1 MNQIKQIKLAVFF
14 FSILVAVSTLLFSY
28 ELVVAFTHYSESQ
41 QNVFNYLRG
50 ESELSDD
57 FTLEERNHLN
67 DVRLV
72 MQNVRWIFVW
82 LVVSSILLGAYL
94 FKKSA
99 LGHGFFWG
107 GVAGIAGI
115 GIIFIVQL
123 FSFNAV
129 FDLFHRPLF
138 ASGSWVFGADSLL
151 IQTFPLDFFVRIAK
165 KIFVCAIGVYLVLSG
180 AGYFIKN
187 SRMTKNT

>member
-1 MNQIKQIKLAVFF
+1 MNQIKLAVFF
-14 FSILVAVSTLLFSY
+14 FGILVAVSTLLFSY
-28 ELVVAFTHYSESQ
+28 ELVIGFTSYSGPQ
-41 QNVFNYLRG
+41 QNVLDYLHG
-50 ESELSDD
+50 KMGLSDD
-57 FTLEERNHLN
+57 FTLRERDHLQ
-67 DVRLV
+67 DVFVVMWTARLV
-72 MQNVRWIFVW
+72 LAG
-82 LVVSSILLGAYL
+82 LVASSILLGAYL
-94 FKKSA
+94 FRKNA
-99 LGHGFFWG
+99 LWDGFFWG
-107 GVAGIAGI
+107 GVAGIVGI

-138 ASGSWVFGADSLL
+138 ASGSWVFESDSVI

-180 AGYFIKN
+180 AGYLIKN